1 MRIFVMYYY
10 IIFIVYK
17 IFVIYQIISD
27 KSINY
32 EANKENIAM
41 TLEAT

>member
-10 IIFIVYK
+10 FIFIVYK
-17 IFVIYQIISD
+17 IFEIYQIISD

-32 EANKENIAM
+32 EANIRKI
-41 TLEAT
+41 LP